1 MQLAYVFLGYFLGSM
16 LFGYRITWL
25 LKGVDIRKLA
35 EDENPG
41 TYNAFVFGG
50 FWCGILTLLA
60 DMGKGYLPVILYRQN
75 YSTEELIFALVM
87 AAPVFGHA
95 FSIFHGRKGGKGIAV
110 MAALA
115 VSNCFWHLPYSV
127 LMFFI
132 TLVFFAVPVVVTRYI
147 SLGSLLAYAAFFI
160 EMVVFGQL
168 GWFGMEQAY
177 LYELYILVFLLTAL
191 AWWRH
196 RANIKRL
203 LNGTENKF
211 GSGKSKSKEG

>member
-75 YSTEELIFALVM
+75 YGTEELIFALVM

-110 MAALA
+110 
-115 VSNCFWHLPYSV
+115 SF
-127 LMFFI
+127 
-132 TLVFFAVPVVVTRYI
+132 
-147 SLGSLLAYAAFFI
+147 GSLLGLIPMWYPVLSLAVCFLFFSLVI
-160 EMVVFGQL
+160 QISPNFYRTVAVYIVNWLIIVFSETNLPKAVHIGVGLISLLILLKMHMSQEEREKMTFQL
-168 GWFGMEQAY
+168 LW
-177 LYELYILVFLLTAL
+177 
-191 AWWRH
+191 
-196 RANIKRL
+196 IKR
-203 LNGTENKF
+203 
-211 GSGKSKSKEG
+211 